1 MLLHDAVRD
10 GVGEAQRQ
18 QRGLPAAG
26 RTIPDL
32 LIERNGKVFLCDVTV
47 ADTLANSNLTTAA
60 SGPDKLEEEAAQG
73 RVDKYELAADAMR
86 VVHLPFA
93 VETMGELSS

>member
-32 LIERNGKVFLCDVTV
+32 LIEMNGKVFLCDVTV

-60 SGPDKLEEEAAQG
+60 SGPESWRRRRRKG
-73 RVDKYELAADAMR
+73 R
-86 VVHLPFA
+86 
-93 VETMGELSS
+93 